1 MKNSSP
7 QKLSADRLKIRGA
20 VLRFYPNS
28 WSAPYVTVWNEL
40 CRGPDISRYEPVFL
54 RKTEVWRGI
63 GFRTRSVYIEYQDP
77 YLNIVVN
84 RVTFLLFSSVSHF
97 KSFRIFVT
105 VPGVVLY
112 SFVTK
117 RATRLCTPSTLNVR
131 VPCTTSI
138 LKPSR
143 QFKFLE
149 ACQTNVKTMWSIVT
163 SAGIVI

>member
-7 QKLSADRLKIRGA
+7 QNCRPTDLKLGEL
-20 VLRFYPNS
+20 FFTFTQ
-28 WSAPYVTVWNEL
+28 TVEVRHMSL
-40 CRGPDISRYEPVFL
+40 CEMSCVVVPILVDTNP
-54 RKTEVWRGI
+54 EVWRGI

-84 RVTFLLFSSVSHF
+84 RATFLLFSSVSHF

-117 RATRLCTPSTLNVR
+117 RAIRLCTLSMLNVQIA
-131 VPCTTSI
+131 CTTSI
-138 LKPSR
+138 LKPWR

-149 ACQTNVKTMWSIVT
+149 ARQTNVKTIWSIVT